1 MLLDFPNLA
10 TLQLALSSGVVP
22 KDLAAQGA
30 DVRYEEDGRVLV
42 AVDGVTRATAKEL
55 KQLGV
60 KGRRAKKDSETVS
73 VTCWPQ
79 ILPLQADSNG
89 MPEDDK
95 TPVLFDLPDDGLL
108 AEVVNEVLRLGN
120 DRQAYRAIRVNGDDR
135 ILLRVVG
142 PPYYS
147 LLRALER
154 DGRAESPRAFVEQND
169 RVWVQV
175 GYRHPLAD
183 KFHPPPGQVLLIAAP
198 NEWRFVEEA
207 RFREI
212 YEAAELRLPESAEIV
227 QSIDDERT
235 IDVPL
240 SLVRGGSEDVAELWV
255 LHENGQEKLDAFVQS
270 AEDKLIARLAFAV
283 GKVEGRQTVVLRL
296 RPGRGAPPVLV
307 LDALECATYLKLP
320 NLYLPTGRRLHPLL
334 RRDVVK
340 SLLASDEKSV
350 TWLMPGDDGAF
361 TPQTLPESNFRPLS
375 DWVRYVIDREH
386 EPLEAWMQST
396 RFDFESFICPDE
408 DRDRPKK
415 PNREKAK
422 PPKKPKEKP
431 TSKRNTADK
440 KKSLV
445 GKLFGPKSKKPDD
458 ASATAKA
465 RQPSELEKRKRALQ
479 AEFLDSDDP
488 LDAPAR
494 EYQWRELAAIN
505 TALDQRND
513 ATACWTHAFWE
524 TDAPDADELREW
536 YRLEARGWEFGE
548 KLFDNIDAVAHH
560 FDDLLSAPHPAPSSV
575 NAAAVFL
582 IWHTASAN
590 RNVDFDAQ
598 LGGLQQ
604 LFERHE
610 LNLPI
615 RTAWLL
621 WRALAKLAGDDV
633 LMLARARDRLLGRLL
648 QRGLVP
654 NQDLPSF
661 LHHSG
666 THTGERMRLVRDQL
680 VSLHKTAR
688 DWTRR
693 TLGTAA
699 PETVQY
705 VDLIFAWGTAKLG
718 ESTFSDRLSSE
729 ANVKLVKNDVHSW
742 LFRAFDHRIRQ
753 ARKGQPTTGQLPDAL
768 LEELEVM
775 DRMERY
781 KADRLR
787 QHSKI
792 LEPHERIE
800 PYRRWHQRYT
810 DDLSRRL
817 SELTDVLDR
826 GDLTTRLDDLLKES
840 HPPPASARIVATAM
854 ELAPRLGESVAADC
868 LPRVQPLLNKLADP
882 VERATLLERGLFL
895 AAHFDQ
901 QRHVRSFLEELH
913 KLLHR
918 KLHTSLATIESMEA
932 VLSQSFRGLRRMGM
946 RDEISDL
953 LSALGTLVH
962 YFEKDAAKRTSNTGT
977 TEEPLLVLMQVAA
990 GWLYFGR
997 EENAWPIL
1005 DRVRTMLFKDDVKAA
1020 RRTNLAVGY
1029 IRTLGQAQVEFA
1041 LPRLTELFEN
1051 LDGISG
1057 GYTTN
1062 SHYGLPQIDIVEATM
1077 LAMVSDDF
1085 THDKDSRRW
1094 MDDDE
1099 YLVRRRI
1106 HRDVREMTGQGK

>member
-1 MLLDFPNLA
+1 MLLDFPNLE

-22 KDLAAQGA
+22 KELAAQGA
-30 DVRYEEDGRVLV
+30 DVRYDEDGRVLV

-60 KGRRAKKDSETVS
+60 KGRRAKKDSKTVTVS
-73 VTCWPQ
+73 CWPQ
-79 ILPLQADSNG
+79 ILPLQADSNRL
-89 MPEDDK
+89 PEDDK

-120 DRQAYRAIRVNGDDR
+120 DRQAYRAIQANGDDR

-212 YEAAELRLPESAEIV
+212 YEAAELRLPESSETI
-227 QSIDDERT
+227 QSINDERA

-255 LHENGQEKLDAFVQS
+255 LHENGPEKLDAYVQS

-283 GKVEGRQTVVLRL
+283 GEIEGRQTVVLRL

-340 SLLASDEKSV
+340 SLLAADEKSV

-361 TPQTLPESNFRPLS
+361 TPQTMPESTFRPLS

-386 EPLEAWMQST
+386 ELLEAWIQST
-396 RFDFESFICPDE
+396 RFDFESFICPD
-408 DRDRPKK
+408 DDKDKPKK
-415 PNREKAK
+415 PTKEKAK
-422 PPKKPKEKP
+422 APKKPKEKP
-431 TSKRNTADK
+431 ATKRQKADQT
-440 KKSLV
+440 KSLV
-445 GKLFGPKSKKPDD
+445 GKLFGPKSKKTED
-458 ASATAKA
+458 AAAAAKA
-465 RQPSELEKRKRALQ
+465 REPSELEKRKRALQ
-479 AEFLDSDDP
+479 VEFLESDDP

-524 TDAPDADELREW
+524 TAAPDADELREW
-536 YRLEARGWEFGE
+536 FRLEARGWEHGD
-548 KLFDNIDAVAHH
+548 KLFDNIEAVAHH
-560 FDDLLSAPHPAPSSV
+560 FDDLLSAPNPAPSSV

-582 IWHTASAN
+582 IWHTASEN

-615 RTAWLL
+615 RTAWLV

-666 THTGERMRLVRDQL
+666 AHTGERMRLVRDQL
-680 VSLHKTAR
+680 VSLHTTAR
-688 DWTRR
+688 DWSRR

-729 ANVKLVKNDVHSW
+729 ANAKLARNDVHSW
-742 LFRAFDHRIRQ
+742 LSRAFDHRIQQ
-753 ARKGQPTTGQLPDAL
+753 AQNGQPSTGQLPESL
-768 LEELEVM
+768 LKELDEM
-775 DRMERY
+775 DRMNRHV
-781 KADRLR
+781 ADRLR
-787 QHSKI
+787 QQSNI
-792 LEPHERIE
+792 LEPHERVD
-800 PYRRWHQRYT
+800 PYRRWHKRHT
-810 DDLSRRL
+810 DELSRRL
-817 SELTDVLDR
+817 SELGEIFDR
-826 GDLTTRLDDLLKES
+826 EELASQLNQLMNES
-840 HPPPASARIVATAM
+840 HSAPASARIVKKAM
-854 ELAPRLGESVAADC
+854 ELAPRLGEAVAADC
-868 LPRVQPLLNKLADP
+868 LPRVQPLLKKLATP
-882 VERATLLERGLFL
+882 VDRATLLERGLFL
-895 AAHFDQ
+895 ASHFDQ
-901 QRHVRSFLEELH
+901 QRHVRLFLEELQ

-918 KLHTSLATIESMEA
+918 KLHTSLTTIESMEA
-932 VLSQSFRGLRRMGM
+932 VLSQSLRGLRRMGM
-946 RDEISDL
+946 RDEIFEL
-953 LSALGTLVH
+953 LSALDTLVH
-962 YFEKDAAKRTSNTGT
+962 EFEKGVTNQKAASGRF
-977 TEEPLLVLMQVAA
+977 EDPLPVLIQIAG
-990 GWLYFGR
+990 GWLFFGR

-1005 DRVRTMLFKDDVKAA
+1005 DRVRSRILDEKTTPVKKTHLAA
-1020 RRTNLAVGY
+1020 RYLTA
-1029 IRTLGQAQVEFA
+1029 LGQAQLDDA
-1041 LPRLTELFEN
+1041 LPRVTEIFQSV
-1051 LDGISG
+1051 DGI
-1057 GYTTN
+1057 TTDQVTD
-1062 SHYGLPQIDIVEATM
+1062 SHFGLRQLAIVEATM

-1106 HRDVREMTGQGK
+1106 HRDVREMTG